1 MSRDLP
7 LPEHVRIAII
17 GSGFAGLGAAIRL
30 RQEGYDDL
38 VVLERADDL
47 GGTWRDNTYPGCA
60 CDVQSHLYSY
70 SFAPNPDW
78 SRLFSGA
85 KEIHDYLQRVA
96 DEQGIRPYLRYGAE
110 LLDASWDDDAQ
121 HWQLTTARGSL
132 TADVVLSG
140 TGPLSEPLIPDL
152 RGLDSFA
159 GSAFHSARWDHEYD
173 LTGRSVAV
181 VGTGAS
187 AIQFVP
193 VVAQQAGHLTVF
205 QRTPPWLLPRL
216 DRPVKPRVR
225 AKYRADP
232 KRQRR
237 VRTAIYWLRE
247 LNLLAFTGH
256 PQVSRIAEKLA
267 RRHLAKSIPDPEL
280 RAKLTPSYAIGCK
293 RILLSDDYYPALVRP
308 NVEVVTAPV
317 VEVRRHGV
325 VDADGREHEVDTIIF
340 GTGFHTTDQPIAARV
355 RGRDG
360 KLLADVWGPSPQA
373 YLGTTVPGF
382 PNLFLLLGP
391 NTVLG
396 HTSVVYMIEAQLAY
410 VLDALRTMDARG
422 VASVDVKPRVV
433 EAFNDDIQKSLQGT
447 VWNAGGCN
455 SWYLDAAGRNSSL
468 WPTHTFRFKKA
479 TRRFDP
485 DAYVLRRLT
494 RPQPVG
500 AAAPVAAPSR

>member
-7 LPEHVRIAII
+7 LPEHVRVAII

-85 KEIHDYLQRVA
+85 REIHDYLQRVA
-96 DEQGIRPYLRYGAE
+96 DEHGIRPYLRYGAE
-110 LLDASWDDDAQ
+110 LLDAAWDHEAQ
-121 HWQLTTARGSL
+121 RWHLTTSRGSL
-132 TADVVLSG
+132 TADVLLSG
-140 TGPLSEPLIPDL
+140 TGPLSDPLIPDL
-152 RGLDSFA
+152 PGLDSFA
-159 GSAFHSARWDHEYD
+159 GTAFHSARWDHEHD
-173 LTGRSVAV
+173 LSGRNVAV

-205 QRTPPWLLPRL
+205 QRTPPWLLPRW
-216 DRPVKPRVR
+216 DRAVKPEVQAR
-225 AKYRADP
+225 YRADP

-256 PQVSRIAEKLA
+256 PRVSRIAEAVARHHLA
-267 RRHLAKSIPDPEL
+267 RAVRDPEL

-308 NVEVVTAPV
+308 DVELVTAPV
-317 VEVRRHGV
+317 VKVLPHGV

-340 GTGFHTTDQPIAARV
+340 GTGFHVTDQPIAARV

-360 KLLADVWGPSPQA
+360 ALLADVWGPSPQA

-396 HTSVVYMIEAQLAY
+396 HTSVVYMIEAQLTY
-410 VLDALRTMDARG
+410 VLGALRTMDARG
-422 VASVDVKPRVV
+422 VASVDVKPRAV
-433 EAFNDDIQKSLQGT
+433 EAFNDGIQTSLQST

-468 WPTHTFRFKKA
+468 WPTHTFRFKQA
-479 TRRFDP
+479 TARFDP
-485 DAYVLRRLT
+485 AAYVLRRRT
-494 RPQPVG
+494 PEPQPVG
-500 AAAPVAAPSR
+500 